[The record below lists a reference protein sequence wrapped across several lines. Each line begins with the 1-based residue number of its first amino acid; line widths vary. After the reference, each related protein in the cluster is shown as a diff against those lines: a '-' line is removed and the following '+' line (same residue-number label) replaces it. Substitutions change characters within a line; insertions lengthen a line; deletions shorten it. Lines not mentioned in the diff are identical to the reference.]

1 MTVLVSN
8 SLPRSL
14 RRERA
19 ADTRAS
25 SRTWV
30 HWAWVPVLSALAL
43 SLIGIAA
50 IGTTEPGLAS
60 RQSGYLAVGL
70 LAASVAGA
78 RHWRWMR
85 RWAWVLFA
93 VNVALLVFV
102 VLPWVPDAIVRP
114 RNGARR
120 WVNVGSADFQPS
132 ELVKLTWVLAMAAW
146 LRTTA
151 TVKRLGGILAA
162 MAVTAIPVALIL
174 AQPDLDSALLFG
186 PVLLVMLLAA
196 GARLR
201 HLAAIACIAVALA
214 PCSYPFLRKHQ
225 RDRIDALVAQ
235 VMGDTRV
242 NDGIGFQSSRAVT
255 LAAAGGVLGN
265 GRQEAGTLIHFNRLP
280 EEHTDMIFSVIVCRW
295 GLLGGLAVW
304 VLAAAYSFGAFMVG
318 LRAGTMFG
326 RLAAV
331 GVGSFVLVQLL
342 VNTAM
347 TIGLLPVTGMTL
359 PFVSYGGS
367 SLVCL
372 WLTTSVLFAIAS
384 RRSRG
389 FDLDA

>member
-25 SRTWV
+25 SRAWA
-30 HWAWVPVLSALAL
+30 HWAWLPVLAAMGLSAL
-43 SLIGIAA
+43 GIAA
-50 IGTTEPGLAS
+50 IGTTEPALAN
-60 RQSGYLAVGL
+60 RQVGYLAVGL
-70 LAASVAGA
+70 LAAAVAGA
-78 RHWRWMR
+78 QHWRWMR
-85 RWAWVLFA
+85 RWAWVLLA
-93 VNVALLVFV
+93 VNVALLAV
-102 VLPWVPDAIVRP
+102 VLVPWVPDAIVRP

-120 WVNVGSADFQPS
+120 WINVGSVDFQPS

-146 LRTTA
+146 MRTTA
-151 TVKRLGGILAA
+151 SVRRLGGVLAA
-162 MAVTAIPVALIL
+162 IAATAVPVALIL
-174 AQPDLDSALLFG
+174 LQPDLDSALLFG

-201 HLAAIACIAVALA
+201 HLALVACVVAVLA

-235 VMGDTRV
+235 VLGDTRV

-265 GRQEAGTLIHFNRLP
+265 GRRDAGTLIHYNRLP

-304 VLAAAYSFGAFMVG
+304 ALAGLYAFGAFMVG

-326 RLAAV
+326 RLASV
-331 GVGSFVLVQLL
+331 GVGAFVLVQLL
-342 VNTAM
+342 VNTGM

-372 WLTTSVLFAIAS
+372 WLTTSVLFSIAS